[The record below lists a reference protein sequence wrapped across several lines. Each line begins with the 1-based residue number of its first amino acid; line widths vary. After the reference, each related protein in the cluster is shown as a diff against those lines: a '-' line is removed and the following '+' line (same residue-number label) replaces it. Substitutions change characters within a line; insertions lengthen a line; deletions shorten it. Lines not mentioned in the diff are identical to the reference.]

1 MGRTSG
7 TLSKD
12 HRWLCYAVGG
22 WQMLDCLIDP
32 AAGISRLMQSMA
44 GSSNGQRDGE
54 GPDWLREGFRCA
66 YGTIASGMSYSRAH
80 QGSVVVTTA
89 ELAAFAATLPAD
101 LIAQMKHC
109 RHRYQSVL
117 VARWD
122 WCNCGGRCGRNKR
135 HYTPTEYREEL
146 DLGHHTRSEE
156 KRLLRIA
163 FGIDAMAEPDDLF
176 DLLALTDH

>member
-12 HRWLCYAVGG
+12 QRWLCYAVGG

-32 AAGISRLMQSMA
+32 AFGISRLMQSMS

-66 YGTIASGMSYSRAH
+66 YGTIASGMFYSRDH
-80 QGSVVVTTA
+80 QGDVVVTTA
-89 ELAAFAATLPAD
+89 ELTAFAASLPAD
-101 LIAQMKHC
+101 LVAEMKHC
-109 RHRYQSVL
+109 RHASQSVA

-122 WCNCGGRCGRNKR
+122 WCNCGRDCGRER
-135 HYTPTEYREEL
+135 HYTPAEYRGEL
-146 DLGHHTRSEE
+146 DLHHHTRREE

-163 FGIDAMAEPDDLF
+163 FGIDAMAEPDDLL

>member
-12 HRWLCYAVGG
+12 QRWLCYAVGG
-22 WQMLDCLIDP
+22 WHMLDCLIDP
-32 AAGISRLMQSMA
+32 ASGISRLMQSMA

-54 GPDWLREGFRCA
+54 GPNWLREGFHCA
-66 YGTIASGMSYSRAH
+66 HGTIASGMSYSRAH

-101 LIAQMKHC
+101 LISQMKHC

-122 WCNCGGRCGRNKR
+122 WCNCGRDCGRAT
-135 HYTPTEYREEL
+135 HYTPEQYQEEKEL
-146 DLGHHTRSEE
+146 FFHTLSEE

>member
-1 MGRTSG
+1 M
-7 TLSKD
+7 SKD
-12 HRWLCYAVGG
+12 QRWLCYAVGG

-32 AAGISRLMQSMA
+32 AFGISRLMQSMS

-66 YGTIASGMSYSRAH
+66 YGTITTGMFYSRDH
-80 QGSVVVTTA
+80 HGDVVVTTA
-89 ELAAFAATLPAD
+89 ELTAFAASLPAN
-101 LIAQMKHC
+101 LIADMKHC
-109 RHRYQSVL
+109 RHASQSMA

-122 WCNCGGRCGRNKR
+122 WCNCGRDCGRERR
-135 HYTPTEYREEL
+135 HYTPAEYREEL
-146 DLGHHTRSEE
+146 DLRHHTRREE

-163 FGIDAMAEPDDLF
+163 FGIDAMAEPDDLL

>member
-12 HRWLCYAVGG
+12 QRWLCYAVGG

-32 AAGISRLMQSMA
+32 ADGISRLMQSMS
-44 GSSNGQRDGE
+44 GSSNGQHNGE
-54 GPDWLREGFRCA
+54 GPDWLRQGYRC
-66 YGTIASGMSYSRAH
+66 GHGVIASGMSYSRAH
-80 QGSVVVTTA
+80 QGEVVVTTA
-89 ELAAFAATLPAD
+89 EMAAFAATLPSN

-109 RHRYQSVL
+109 HHRYQSVL

-122 WCNCGGRCGRNKR
+122 WCNCGHDCGRAT
-135 HYTPTEYREEL
+135 HYTPEQYQEEKEL
-146 DLGHHTRSEE
+146 LHHTLSEE